1 MIHVQGY
8 LRISCYDF
16 YPVQA
21 IAIDL
26 FPGITRPEGLSTVV
40 RSPLE
45 TAQPQTAMGGV
56 YKWQQRF
63 YSLWWYS
70 VNFFKFQLCNHTTQ
84 GTERLSFP
92 ESSSTKQQ
100 YSIRSLDGIVYG
112 QN

>member
-56 YKWQQRF
+56 YKWQVRNQRF
-63 YSLWWYS
+63 T
-70 VNFFKFQLCNHTTQ
+70 LC
-84 GTERLSFP
+84 GGIPSISLSFNFATILP
-92 ESSSTKQQ
+92 KERKDFRFRKAPRQSNNTPS
-100 YSIRSLDGIVYG
+100 D
-112 QN
+112 